1 MAGKKGMRSGKTLSL
16 LDFPRKYTD
25 DFLTTIDKRSSLST
39 LLRRR
44 LGQLLDDMGG
54 EENLSYAQ
62 RSLARRA
69 IFLEALIQQSEEKA
83 ANGVEIE
90 PTQHASLINSLIA
103 LYGRIGIERKVKD
116 VVDLTEYIEA
126 NKQDA
131 ERSA

>member
-1 MAGKKGMRSGKTLSL
+1 MAGKKGAKSTKVLSL
-16 LDFPRKYTD
+16 MDFPRRYTD
-25 DFLTTIDKRSSLST
+25 EFLTTIDKRSSLSV

-69 IFLEALIQQSEEKA
+69 IFMEALVQQNEERA

-90 PTQHASLINSLIA
+90 PTQHASLINSLIG
-103 LYGRIGIERKVKD
+103 LYSKVGIERKVKD
-116 VVDLTEYIEA
+116 VVDLKEYIAAKED
-126 NKQDA
+126 DA
-131 ERSA
+131 E